1 MKRDFEPTL
10 PEPTVRMRPERVK
23 PEKPRPAPAPAP
35 KGFAERL
42 ALFVTGVDRTRAEE
56 LLSGLAGVNEKRAI
70 NAARD
75 ASRLDSAT
83 RQGRMAV
90 AFGNHPKAAERLK
103 ELVSRA
109 SPTMKIAIFRRLT
122 PWQQSLFPSL
132 KDVVDGEIPPAM
144 EELAERLIREA
155 TR

>member
-10 PEPTVRMRPERVK
+10 PEPTVRMRPERAP
-23 PEKPRPAPAPAP
+23 PEKLRPVPAAAP

-42 ALFVTGVDRTRAEE
+42 ALFVTGVDRNRAEA

-75 ASRLDSAT
+75 LSRLDSAT
-83 RQGRMAV
+83 RQGRLAV
-90 AFGNHPKAAERLK
+90 AFGAHPKSAERLK
-103 ELVSRA
+103 ELVARA
-109 SPTMKIAIFRRLT
+109 SPTMKVAIFRRLS

-132 KDVVDGEIPPAM
+132 KDGVEGEMPPAM